1 MGVREDIQV
10 VSLQAD
16 ISLYLLVVFQL
27 SLVEREINE
36 VIRGCYM
43 NSNRG
48 NKTKTQANI
57 TPDSREKLQPREI
70 STEDVCPICQ
80 EELLQ
85 KSEPLTFCK

>member
-1 MGVREDIQV
+1 MGVSEDIEV
-10 VSLQAD
+10 VSLQTD
-16 ISLYLLVVFQL
+16 ISLYLSVVFQL

-43 NSNRG
+43 NSS